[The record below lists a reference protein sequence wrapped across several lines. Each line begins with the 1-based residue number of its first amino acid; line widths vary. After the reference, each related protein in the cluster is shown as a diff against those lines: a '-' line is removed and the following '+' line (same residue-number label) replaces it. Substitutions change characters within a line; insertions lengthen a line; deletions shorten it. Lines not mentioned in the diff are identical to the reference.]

1 MEVNPAGGKA
11 VSQTCTFYI
20 VTHVGRAHIAGK
32 LLLCGRSQNLSE
44 GAVHVLQASLL
55 APL

>member
-11 VSQTCTFYI
+11 VSKTCTLKI
-20 VTHVGRAHIAGK
+20 VSRIGRAHIAGR

-44 GAVHVLQASLL
+44 GAMHVLQASLL
-55 APL
+55 APV